1 MRQHKPIPIDV
12 VNCDGGRKSGK
23 TVSWAIF
30 LAKALT
36 QIDPNTY
43 EYIKASA
50 IVIKKKLNTLS
61 DVFREYTKW
70 IMLEPIR
77 PKAIVSR
84 TELNY
89 EQGNDSTNTNYIKFK
104 AWIDRNNNSLI
115 KQGSGWSSMDGEYVF
130 VVIEECYELTA
141 DDRQRILEAVR
152 TSNKQAQLIVINICN
167 PWEPL
172 NPYIQFV
179 SKHLPYDKLQLR
191 KTGFMWKIEKVN
203 ELKEANYENWKDFKD
218 ETHLFIHTNWRIN
231 PHLSDIEK
239 NNILKTYINNPI
251 TAITSDLGVPGYS
264 EQFCYGNNLENIQEA
279 IYCEK
284 EYWCCGGDEGLGGK
298 SSGKTSFTFA
308 AFDSKGILDIY
319 DVYVWDNTVKWKQ
332 PHEIAEEVLD
342 FYNMNRNIYYDKTG
356 IKIEFLEVRVDK
368 CAIAFINA
376 LQYEAEN
383 RGYEWINFITC
394 AKLPIND
401 RVLVINSMLAEKKFR
416 VNKERCQPL
425 LEEMSKAKWKITEAT
440 MTPKRQ
446 DKDDHSINALEYGIE
461 PYMGDMVDREYAA
474 SNASSKFKNR
484 YLTKKE

>member
-1 MRQHKPIPIDV
+1 MRQHKPIPVDV

-36 QIDPNTY
+36 QIETKNY

-50 IVIKKKLNTLS
+50 IVIKKKLSTLN
-61 DVFREYTKW
+61 DVFREYSKW
-70 IMLEPIR
+70 IMEEDVR
-77 PKAIVSR
+77 PKAIISL

-89 EQGNDSTNTNYIKFK
+89 EQGNDSSNTNYIKFK

-152 TSNKQAQLIVINICN
+152 TSNKNAQMVVINICN

-179 SKHLPYDKLQLR
+179 SKHLPYDKKILR
-191 KTGFMWKIEKVN
+191 RDGFMWKIEKVN
-203 ELKEANYENWKDFKD
+203 ELKEANYENYKDFKD

-231 PHLSDIEK
+231 PYLSDIEK
-239 NNILKTYINNPI
+239 NNILKTYVNNRL
-251 TAITSDLGVPGYS
+251 TAETSDLGVPGYN
-264 EQFCYGNNLENIQEA
+264 EWFCYGNNLDNVEDA
-279 IYCEK
+279 VYCRK
-284 EYWCCGGDEGLGGK
+284 DYWCCGGDEGLGGK

-308 AFDSKGILDIY
+308 GFDSGGYLDIY
-319 DVYVWDNTVKWKQ
+319 DVYVWDNSANWKQ
-332 PHEIAEEVLD
+332 PHEIANEILD
-342 FYNMNRNIYYDKTG
+342 FYNMNRNEYYDKTG
-356 IKIEFLEVRVDK
+356 ITIDFLDVRVDK

-383 RGYEWINFITC
+383 RGWDWINFSTC

-401 RVLVINSMLAEKKFR
+401 RVLVVNSLLATHKFR
-416 VNKERCQPL
+416 VNRERCAPL
-425 LEEMSKAKWKITEAT
+425 LTEMSKAKWKITEANIK
-440 MTPKRQ
+440 PKRE
-446 DKDDHSINALEYGIE
+446 DKDDHSINAMEYGIE
-461 PYMGDMVDREYAA
+461 LYMGDMVDKEYARNNA
-474 SNASSKFKNR
+474 SNKFKSK
-484 YLTKKE
+484 YLDK